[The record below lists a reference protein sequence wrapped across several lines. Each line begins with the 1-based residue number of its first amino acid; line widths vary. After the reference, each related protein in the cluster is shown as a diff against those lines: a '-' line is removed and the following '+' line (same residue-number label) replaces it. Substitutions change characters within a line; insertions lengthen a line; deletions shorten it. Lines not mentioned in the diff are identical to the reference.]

1 MNKQKHQKIIKDTL
15 NELNHIIEEKKDFIC
30 SCGSCDIVVS
40 LALNFKVGH
49 ICPESF
55 NELNNIICIDSIEKN
70 DIEKI
75 LSEYPQTESITIG
88 TFCESCLVGVDV

>member
-1 MNKQKHQKIIKDTL
+1 MNKQKHQKILKDTL

-75 LSEYPQTESITIG
+75 CIMVFVFNLFYCRPMNING
-88 TFCESCLVGVDV
+88 